1 MPKKFLFGA
10 MALMMV
16 MIFAGASCGG
26 PGGPGPEPG
35 KATTGKTDKSGME
48 DVCKYFPKELVEE
61 AIGRSIVRVEDTSI
75 AEDHLCDYF
84 TTWSETYDH
93 TPYGDKPGGAMV
105 VVVFEDDSSVTAS
118 KAEFDKYGYTYK
130 KDDSLPVDNL
140 MVYSRGAKTPYR
152 VDLIVSENK
161 FFRINTIHSA
171 VTDEEIVKIGKR
183 FAERMKNGK

>member
-1 MPKKFLFGA
+1 MA
-10 MALMMV
+10 MT
-16 MIFAGASCGG
+16 FAGCGG
-26 PGGPGPEPG
+26 SYGEGGPGPEPG
-35 KATTGKTDKSGME
+35 KESGKAGKSDME
-48 DVCKYFPKELVEE
+48 EVCKYFPKELVEE
-61 AIGRSIVRVEDTSI
+61 AIGRPIVRVEGDSI

-183 FAERMKNGK
+183 FAERMANGK

>member
-1 MPKKFLFGA
+1 MLKKFLFGA
-10 MALMMV
+10 MALMMT
-16 MIFAGASCGG
+16 ITFAGAGCGG
-26 PGGPGPEPG
+26 PGGAGT
-35 KATTGKTDKSGME
+35 ATDKSDKVKSGGGME

-61 AIGRSIVRVEDTSI
+61 AIGRPIVRVEDTSI

-84 TTWSETYDH
+84 TVWSETYDH
-93 TPYGDKPGGAMV
+93 TPYGDKPGGKMV

-130 KDDSLPVDNL
+130 KDDSLSVDNL

-183 FAERMKNGK
+183 FAERMANGK

>member
-10 MALMMV
+10 MALMMAI
-16 MIFAGASCGG
+16 MLSGCGG
-26 PGGPGPEPG
+26 PSGG
-35 KATTGKTDKSGME
+35 ANTATDKSDKKVGASGME

-61 AIGRSIVRVEDTSI
+61 AIGRPIVRVEGDSI
-75 AEDHLCDYF
+75 VEDHLCDYY

-140 MVYSRGAKTPYR
+140 MVYSRGSKTPYR

-161 FFRINTIHSA
+161 FFRINAIHSA

-183 FAERMKNGK
+183 FAERMTSGK